1 MVGLGLMDDDLEPI
15 AAPQRGR
22 PRKKRKEVMPDAAQL
37 AAPDRVMTGVQ
48 PTVQTAAAPVLS
60 NAGSEANI
68 PAQPRVL
75 PKGTGVLTVHAPTV
89 EEVVAAYRAQQPVAG
104 APPQVPEV
112 LSHDPGSVPRET
124 SDIEA
129 ELARRRGATK
139 PLSEMSEAELEAE
152 LARRRGQTPPVATPG
167 DIRMGDNAPAPVFSV
182 SPAAEAQRIAAIA
195 GGRLVETAS
204 PQPNLNPEGGLI
216 APRQFNKD
224 PRTWPNGEQRIH
236 DPFAPAIV
244 QDEPEPG
251 YVEAEVTLKDGS
263 KTMVKVPLSVVQTV
277 VAEAPPPDEGMT
289 RWRCLQDGTPGGGG
303 YVPSGCPD
311 FWAERVPGV
320 HVRCPRCHSKTVWEM
335 AD

>member
-1 MVGLGLMDDDLEPI
+1 
-15 AAPQRGR
+15 
-22 PRKKRKEVMPDAAQL
+22 
-37 AAPDRVMTGVQ
+37 
-48 PTVQTAAAPVLS
+48 
-60 NAGSEANI
+60 
-68 PAQPRVL
+68 
-75 PKGTGVLTVHAPTV
+75 
-89 EEVVAAYRAQQPVAG
+89 
-104 APPQVPEV
+104 
-112 LSHDPGSVPRET
+112 
-124 SDIEA
+124 
-129 ELARRRGATK
+129 
-139 PLSEMSEAELEAE
+139 MSEAELEAE
-152 LARRRGQTPPVATPG
+152 LARRRGQVSPVVNSM

-216 APRQFNKD
+216 APRQFSKD

-244 QDEPEPG
+244 QTEPEPG

-263 KTMVKVPLSVVQTV
+263 KTTVKVPLSVVQTV

-335 AD
+335 VD